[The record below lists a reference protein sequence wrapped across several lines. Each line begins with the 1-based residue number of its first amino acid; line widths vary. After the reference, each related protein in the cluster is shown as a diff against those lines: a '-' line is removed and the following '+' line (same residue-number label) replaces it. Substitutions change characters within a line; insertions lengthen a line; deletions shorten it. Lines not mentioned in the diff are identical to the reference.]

1 MHCIPSRLEFGS
13 SCTQQQPK
21 KMESGVKAVKIG
33 CFSTLKLGKT
43 IYDSIIKW
51 VSDYDVWKIIL
62 KVYLCEEYID
72 KH

>member
-43 IYDSIIKW
+43 IYDSIIK
-51 VSDYDVWKIIL
+51 
-62 KVYLCEEYID
+62 
-72 KH
+72 